1 MTEENKNDMAMI
13 DLRNELKT
21 FVASEL
27 KNLPQSLNELDQKQR
42 INILLKLMPF
52 VFPKVHN
59 ISYTTNDIQPEL
71 QIILE

>member
-1 MTEENKNDMAMI
+1 MTEENNNDIGMI
-13 DLRNELKT
+13 DLRNELKS

-27 KNLPQSLNELDQKQR
+27 KNLPQSLKELDQKKR
-42 INILLKLMPF
+42 IDVLLKLMPF

-59 ISYTTNDIQPEL
+59 ISYTTNDKQPDL

>member
-1 MTEENKNDMAMI
+1 MTEENNNDIGTI
-13 DLRNELKT
+13 DLRNELKS

-27 KNLPQSLNELDQKQR
+27 KNLPQSLKELDQKKR
-42 INILLKLMPF
+42 IDVLLKLMPF

-59 ISYTTNDIQPEL
+59 VSYTTNDKQPDL

>member
-1 MTEENKNDMAMI
+1 MTEENNNDIGMI
-13 DLRNELKT
+13 DLRNELKS

-27 KNLPQSLNELDQKQR
+27 KNLPQSLKELDQKKR
-42 INILLKLMPF
+42 IDVLLKLMPF

-59 ISYTTNDIQPEL
+59 VSYTTNDKQPDL

>member
-1 MTEENKNDMAMI
+1 MTEENKNEVATD
-13 DLRNELKT
+13 DLRNELKS

-27 KNLPQSLNELDQKQR
+27 KNLPQSLKELDQKKR
-42 INILLKLMPF
+42 IDVLLKLMPF

-59 ISYTTNDIQPEL
+59 VSYTTNDKQPDL